1 MPQDDIHPTTST
13 DNEGPGGAVS
23 FQPIAQLRAH
33 EYVAEQLRRHIGLG
47 LVAAGEAFPPERDL
61 ARMFG
66 VGRATIQHAL
76 RLLEADRLVESR
88 RGRAGGT
95 FVVGPPRDEQ
105 GIQRLLLDLRLS
117 KDRIEEALTFRRVIE
132 QAAVQ
137 LAAEHAD
144 ADELEAIEA
153 SNSEMRGAASE
164 LEFHR
169 HDTEFHLRIA
179 RASHNSLLAEGV
191 ERSRLLLN
199 NAILAQPE
207 SEMWHGRIDREHD
220 AIVAALQARDP
231 KKANRAMK
239 VHLEHSEQGIRAVI
253 AALR

>member
-1 MPQDDIHPTTST
+1 MSAETT
-13 DNEGPGGAVS
+13 AVQS
-23 FQPIAQLRAH
+23 PVNFEPIAQLRAH

-47 LVAAGEAFPPERDL
+47 LVAAGEAFPPEREL

-95 FVVGPPRDEQ
+95 FVVGPPTDEE
-105 GIQRLLLDLRLS
+105 GIQRLLLDLRLN
-117 KDRIEEALTFRRVIE
+117 KGKIEDALTYRRIVE
-132 QAAVQ
+132 TAAVQ
-137 LAAEHAD
+137 LAAEAAGD
-144 ADELEAIEA
+144 AELEAIAA
-153 SNSEMRGAASE
+153 SNELMNAADSE
-164 LEFHR
+164 LEYHR
-169 HDTEFHLRIA
+169 YDTEFHLQIA
-179 RASHNSLLAEGV
+179 RASHNGLLAEAV
-191 ERSRLLLN
+191 EQSRLLLN

-207 SEMWHGRIDREHD
+207 TELWHGRIDREHD
-220 AIVAALQARDP
+220 TILAALQAREP
-231 KKANRAMK
+231 KRATRAMK

>member
-1 MPQDDIHPTTST
+1 MRAEDEEAEHH
-13 DNEGPGGAVS
+13 VS
-23 FQPIAQLRAH
+23 FEPIAQLRAH

-47 LVAAGEAFPPERDL
+47 LVAPGEAFPPEREL

-95 FVVGPPRDEQ
+95 FVTGPPRDEQ
-105 GIQRLLLDLRLS
+105 GIARLLLDLRLNRE
-117 KDRIEEALTFRRVIE
+117 KIEEALVFRRVIE
-132 QAAVQ
+132 TAAVR
-137 LAAEHAD
+137 LAVEHAD
-144 ADELEAIEA
+144 AAELEAIA
-153 SNSEMRGAASE
+153 TSNQDMARAQSE

-169 HDTEFHLRIA
+169 HDTDFHLQIG

-199 NAILAQPE
+199 DAILAQPE
-207 SEMWHGRIDREHD
+207 SEMWHVRIDREHD
-220 AIVAALQARDP
+220 GILAALQDRNEKRAV
-231 KKANRAMK
+231 RAMN
-239 VHLEHSEQGIRAVI
+239 VHLEHSEQSIRAVV